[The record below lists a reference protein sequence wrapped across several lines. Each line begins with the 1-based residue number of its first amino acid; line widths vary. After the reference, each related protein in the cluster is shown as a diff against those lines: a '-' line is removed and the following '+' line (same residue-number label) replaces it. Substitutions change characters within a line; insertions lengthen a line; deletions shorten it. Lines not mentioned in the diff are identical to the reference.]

1 MCSVKLFAIL
11 ISTSL
16 IRVGLLDFKILHA
29 INTIGISIVIIKMVT
44 KMHIKLLT
52 SLLHLASSVNK

>member
-11 ISTSL
+11 ISTSF
-16 IRVGLLDFKILHA
+16 IRVGLLDFKILYA
-29 INTIGISIVIIKMVT
+29 IYTIGISIAIIKMVT